1 MFIKIDYREDSL
13 KATMNLL
20 FKEHSHDVISENLAI
35 GDIILESENNVE
47 KVIIE
52 RKTLYD
58 LASSIKDG
66 RYNEQSFRLDKY
78 SLHNHNIIYLIEGDM
93 ERYNELKGR
102 LEKKTLYSAM
112 VALQYFKGFSVIRT
126 KNVNE
131 TAEFIIHFA
140 NKLEKEQKKL
150 GYYQEYNMYENK
162 DINPTVIINTDNRL
176 SHTNKKYCEVI
187 KKEKKS
193 NITRENIGEI
203 MLSNIPGVSSKS
215 AIAIMDI
222 HKTLV
227 NLIINLQEDENCL
240 DNVKIEGSNGQS
252 RKIAKTCIENIKQYV
267 LYQE

>member
-1 MFIKIDYREDSL
+1 
-13 KATMNLL
+13 
-20 FKEHSHDVISENLAI
+20 
-35 GDIILESENNVE
+35 
-47 KVIIE
+47 
-52 RKTLYD
+52 
-58 LASSIKDG
+58 
-66 RYNEQSFRLDKY
+66 
-78 SLHNHNIIYLIEGDM
+78 
-93 ERYNELKGR
+93 
-102 LEKKTLYSAM
+102 
-112 VALQYFKGFSVIRT
+112 
-126 KNVNE
+126 
-131 TAEFIIHFA
+131 
-140 NKLEKEQKKL
+140 
-150 GYYQEYNMYENK
+150 MYENK
-162 DINPTVIINTDNRL
+162 DINPTVIINTDNSL
-176 SHTNKKYCEVI
+176 GHTNKKYCEVI